1 MSRDFRI
8 AFPCPHFF
16 RETRVSLREDGRTLD
31 LRYPVPGPTSVT
43 VRPEGG
49 DLIPSRWGLAAP
61 AELVG
66 GPGPYVITPDT
77 RSLTIETQ
85 AGTSTVSLPLGGVT
99 TETVLRA
106 LPSLVT
112 AAATPTG
119 LRISPRTNNSSE
131 YLGSRVI
138 LRGGGAGALGFR
150 QRGSSGR
157 RIFPGWGLFASD
169 QNVLGEPS
177 YGIRFDEPPRST
189 GARFSVWHG
198 AEPTLCPRCKGSG
211 VENDYRTE
219 DAGGL
224 KEVTDENLL
233 YQLCMKAILTDLGSN
248 PYHRWY
254 GSTVRS
260 AIGKKNLG
268 GVQAALSASVS
279 ECLRRVQDLQ
289 TEQAKYQPISAKER
303 LYAVDYVEVSPVE
316 DNPFAYLL
324 EVGVRNFSS
333 DPVNIT
339 IVYAV
344 PGMTR

>member
-16 RETRVSLREDGRTLD
+16 RETRVALREDGRTLD
-31 LRYPVPGPTSVT
+31 LRYPVPGPTAVT

-61 AELVG
+61 AELFG
-66 GPGPYVITPDT
+66 GPGPYNIAPDT
-77 RSLTIETQ
+77 RVLSIETQ
-85 AGTSTVSLPLGGVT
+85 AGSSTVSLPLGRVT

-112 AAATPTG
+112 AEALPRG
-119 LRISPRTNNSSE
+119 LRIVPRTNNTSE
-131 YLGSRVI
+131 YAGSRVL
-138 LRGGGAGALGFR
+138 LRGGAAGALGFR

-157 RIFPGWGLFASD
+157 RIFPGWGLVASD
-169 QNVLGEPS
+169 ENVLGEPS
-177 YGIRFDEPPRST
+177 YGIRFNEPLRAI

-198 AEPTLCPRCKGSG
+198 SEPGLCPRCRGSG

-219 DAGGL
+219 DTGGL

-254 GSTVRS
+254 GSTVRAS
-260 AIGKKNLG
+260 IGKKNLN

-279 ECLRRVQDLQ
+279 ECLLRVQNLQ

-303 LYAVDYVEVSPVE
+303 LYAVDYVEASPVE
-316 DNPFAYLL
+316 NNPFAYLL

-333 DPVNIT
+333 ERVEIT